1 MGKPI
6 VIWPDKVLSRPTAP
20 VTDFGPALQALLED
34 MMESLREAEGIG
46 IAANQIGVGLRV
58 AWVGRPDGT
67 FFEIVNPDLLESS
80 EPVTYEEG
88 CLSVPGE
95 FEQTPR
101 FRKVKLRY
109 QDRTGV
115 PTTLEAEDRLAHVLQ
130 HEIDHLDGT
139 VFVNRLSS
147 LKRDLI
153 RRKMVKLQ
161 RTRAAEAAHPHSD
174 DEHGEHAHGH
184 EHGHPHQHH
193 HPAHDPRGPHGKG
206 ED

>member
-1 MGKPI
+1 MAKPI
-6 VIWPDKVLSRPTAP
+6 VIWPDKVLTRATAK
-20 VTDFGPALQALLED
+20 VTDFGPALGTLLDE

-46 IAANQIGVGLRV
+46 IAANQVGVGLRV

-67 FFEIVNPDLLESS
+67 FFEIVNPELLETA
-80 EPVTYEEG
+80 EPVSYEEG

-101 FRKVKLRY
+101 FRKVKVRY
-109 QDRTGV
+109 QDKSGAWQ
-115 PTTLEAEDRLAHVLQ
+115 TLEAEDRLAHVLQ

-161 RTRAAEAAHPHSD
+161 KTRTEEAAHPHHAHDHHQHAGHDHSHPHPHGRGHD
-174 DEHGEHAHGH
+174 DE
-184 EHGHPHQHH
+184 
-193 HPAHDPRGPHGKG
+193 
-206 ED
+206 